1 MSAVIDAPD
10 VATVG
15 QETPSEALPAL
26 YFVGPIAGFPG
37 HSAFVLTEIDPES
50 IVCALRSL
58 DDPEVRFLVMP
69 PGPCF
74 PDYEPEITDDW
85 AETLELSRA
94 EDALVLVIVNAGTS
108 VADATVN
115 LMAPIVINTVTLRA
129 AQVVLSDAALPLRAP
144 LSVA

>member
-1 MSAVIDAPD
+1 MTVVIEAAEHDVDAETEAVP
-10 VATVG
+10 TL
-15 QETPSEALPAL
+15 Q
-26 YFVGPIAGFPG
+26 FVGPIAGFAAHG
-37 HSAFVLTEIDPES
+37 EFVLQEIDPAS

-74 PDYEPEITDDW
+74 PDYEPEISDDW

-94 EDALVLVIVNAGTS
+94 EDALVLVIVNAGAS
-108 VADATVN
+108 VAEATVN